1 MKNKLSKCFNE
12 YDLFDHHKKTRKRYI
27 KSKIVKNKKSNESFY
42 LLK

>member
-12 YDLFDHHKKTRKRYI
+12 YDVFDHKKKRKRYI
-27 KSKIVKNKKSNESFY
+27 KSKICNKKKINESFY